1 MNYPVMQQRNS
12 WLGELF
18 GVVRQQQ
25 TYLNILY
32 LLMSFPL
39 GIFYFVALI
48 TGISVGISTALI
60 WIGLPILFVTIICW
74 RGFAA
79 FERLLV
85 IHQLHI
91 NVLPMSYPD
100 PTPKT
105 WWQRF
110 KTYLS
115 NRVTWTS
122 LIYLFL
128 DFVFGIGAF
137 TITVT
142 LLALSL
148 SFLLGWLVYLIDTAM
163 YNAFGPYTSYELFI
177 KINGQIE
184 PWAMTLFLLIMV
196 VGIFLT
202 LGSLHVLNG
211 IAYAWGQFARIMLG
225 MNNTEL
231 QLAEARAI
239 AAHEH
244 HKAERSEQSRRE
256 LIVNVSH
263 ELRTPIASIRGHIE
277 SLQMAAEQNPT
288 PASAEQSTYL
298 EIVQR
303 EADRLSALIDD
314 LLALARAEAGELR
327 LEITTV
333 QAGEVVEE
341 IYQSLAPLARRERQI
356 TLVRNA
362 PANLPPALADRQRLM
377 QVLLNLVRNAITYTP
392 AGGIVSLMLEQAD
405 AGHVAI
411 TVADTGIGIPPE
423 DLERVF
429 DRFYR
434 TDASRARA
442 TGGFGLGLSI
452 VRDLVDA
459 MGGSISVT
467 STVGEGSQF
476 RVLLRVAA

>member
-1 MNYPVMQQRNS
+1 MNYPVRQQRDS

-18 GVVRQQQ
+18 GVVRQKQ
-25 TYLNILY
+25 TYLNMLY
-32 LLMSFPL
+32 LLMSLPL
-39 GIFYFVALI
+39 GIFYFVVLI
-48 TGISVGISTALI
+48 TGMSVGISTAFI
-60 WIGLPILFVTIICW
+60 WIGLPILFGTVICW
-74 RGFAA
+74 RGLAA

-105 WWQRF
+105 WWQQF
-110 KTYLS
+110 KAYLS

-122 LIYLFL
+122 LVYLFL
-128 DFVFGIGAF
+128 DFVFGIVAF
-137 TITVT
+137 AITTT
-142 LLALSL
+142 LLAVSL
-148 SFLLGWLVYLIDTAM
+148 SFLLGWLAYLIDTAL
-163 YNAFGPYTSYELFI
+163 YNAIGPYTSYELFI

-184 PWAMTLFLLIMV
+184 PWAMTVFLLIMV
-196 VGIFLT
+196 VGVFLT
-202 LGSLHVLNG
+202 IGSLHVLNG
-211 IAYAWGQFARIMLG
+211 IAYAWGQFARVMLG

-231 QLAEARAI
+231 QLAEARTL

-244 HKAERSEQSRRE
+244 AKAERSEQSRRE

-263 ELRTPIASIRGHIE
+263 ELRTPIASIRGHVE
-277 SLQMAAEQNPT
+277 SLQMAAEQNPSQ
-288 PASAEQSTYL
+288 ASTEQSAYL

-327 LEITTV
+327 LDITRG

-341 IYQSLAPLARRERQI
+341 IYQTLAPLARRERQI

-362 PANLPPALADRQRLM
+362 PANLPPVLADRQRLM

-452 VRDLVDA
+452 VRDLVNA
-459 MGGSISVT
+459 MGGSISVS

-476 RVLLRVAA
+476 RVLLRVAS